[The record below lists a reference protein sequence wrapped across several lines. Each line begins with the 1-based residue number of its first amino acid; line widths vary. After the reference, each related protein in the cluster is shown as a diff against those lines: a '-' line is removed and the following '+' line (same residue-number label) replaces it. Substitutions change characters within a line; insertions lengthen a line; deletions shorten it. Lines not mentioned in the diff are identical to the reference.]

1 MNENESL
8 VKRIISTFKCF
19 RSRQLTAMGKEGL
32 YLEDHEDQMSLHRPD
47 HEDMTYNQV
56 SRASSVCQNF
66 KTYFQTGT
74 HQHHPSHYLHKY
86 KESSRFDRLR
96 GAHQSD
102 DVYQNGSYLGNQNN
116 SNREASRHASC
127 RV

>member
-1 MNENESL
+1 
-8 VKRIISTFKCF
+8 
-19 RSRQLTAMGKEGL
+19 MGKEGL

-47 HEDMTYNQV
+47 NEDMTYNQV
-56 SRASSVCQNF
+56 RRDMTIVSDIFRPFSVV
-66 KTYFQTGT
+66 QTGT

-116 SNREASRHASC
+116 F
-127 RV
+127 

>member
-1 MNENESL
+1 
-8 VKRIISTFKCF
+8 
-19 RSRQLTAMGKEGL
+19 MGREGL

-47 HEDMTYNQV
+47 QDQDLAG
-56 SRASSVCQNF
+56 S
-66 KTYFQTGT
+66 
-74 HQHHPSHYLHKY
+74 QHHSHYLHKKY

-96 GAHQSD
+96 SVQHSD

-127 RV
+127 QVS